1 MEENI
6 TEALNDCRD
15 KLEEISGE
23 LCVFAETKKLADRL
37 DRLIRDLE
45 TIIDDVSDNEQ
56 EY

>member
-6 TEALNDCRD
+6 TEALNDSRD
-15 KLEEISGE
+15 TLEEISGE